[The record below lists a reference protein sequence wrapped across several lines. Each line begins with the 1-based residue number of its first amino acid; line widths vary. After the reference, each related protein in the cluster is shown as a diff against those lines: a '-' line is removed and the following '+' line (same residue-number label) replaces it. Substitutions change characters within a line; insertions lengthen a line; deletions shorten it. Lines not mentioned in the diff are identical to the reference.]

1 MQEVLFFSVGF
12 NSDLKKFEFKR
23 ILYFG
28 REFNDY
34 NNSIILEHDDKTV
47 KLEEIIIPTFCSAH
61 YYTTSKIQDSS
72 AVFDKLKNVLIDYN
86 SSLEKRSYDV
96 VTKLKEVKQY
106 D

>member
-1 MQEVLFFSVGF
+1 MQEVLFFSIEF
-12 NSDLKKFEFKR
+12 NLDLKKFEFKR

-34 NNSIILEHDDKTV
+34 NNSIILEHNNKTV
-47 KLEEIIIPTFCSAH
+47 KLEEIIMPTFCSAH
-61 YYTTSKIQDSS
+61 YYTASKIQDSS

-86 SSLEKRSYDV
+86 SSLEKRSSDV
-96 VTKLKEVKQY
+96 VTKLKEVTQY